1 MSTSSELLEGTPDY
15 EKKVRGFCIV
25 FCNIILS
32 CETWLVPHAKV
43 LVMLPETDVESEL
56 SCTLFDV
63 THPGLAAVKV
73 GMF

>member
-1 MSTSSELLEGTPDY
+1 LSTSSGLLEGTRDY
-15 EKKVRGFCIV
+15 EKRSEVSA
-25 FCNIILS
+25 LS
-32 CETWLVPHAKV
+32 FATLYCETWLVPHAKV

-63 THPGLAAVKV
+63 TPPGLAAVKV

>member
-1 MSTSSELLEGTPDY
+1 MSFATLY
-15 EKKVRGFCIV
+15 
-25 FCNIILS
+25 
-32 CETWLVPHAKV
+32 CEMWLVPHAKV

-63 THPGLAAVKV
+63 TPPGLAAVKV